1 MENHHLK
8 LHEDAVVVDTHCDT
22 LKCQPRSS
30 LTLRRKDNRLEGET
44 NTNIAL
50 GDDGETDTL
59 LAPLPP

>member
-22 LKCQPRSS
+22 LKGQPRSS

-44 NTNIAL
+44 NTN
-50 GDDGETDTL
+50 
-59 LAPLPP
+59 